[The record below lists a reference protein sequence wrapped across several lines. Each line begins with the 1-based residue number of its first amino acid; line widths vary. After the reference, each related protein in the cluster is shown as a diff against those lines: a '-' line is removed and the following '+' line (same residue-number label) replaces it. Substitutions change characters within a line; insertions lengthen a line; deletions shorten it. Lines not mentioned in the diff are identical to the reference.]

1 VVVNTGLQLGK
12 AYAWR
17 VRGIAG
23 APLEWGSTHRFETQS
38 LPEELPPWTVTL
50 GGGGSGLPEPGVTL
64 FNLRSPAGLFA
75 GEYALAVDSTGEVVW
90 FVKETG
96 GIGDL
101 RLLPNGHVLYIS
113 NSRAVEANL
122 DGEWLWASP
131 PEHDI
136 HHEASPMPNGNI
148 LALSSVSQDVKVPG
162 GGVETWE
169 GNRIVE
175 FDRQTNEVLFD
186 WSEFDNFSTMDFD
199 SVVGGGDWTHS
210 NAVVYNAAD
219 NSIYHSARHLSR
231 ITRIDYDTGN
241 VVYMMGFDMPS
252 GDVDFGDNLFSFQHA
267 PQLLPN
273 GNMMLFDNGNRRD
286 HIVQTNETGVSKAI
300 ELQFTGDPP
309 TFAEIVWEWTL
320 PEYNSA
326 LGDADRLPGGNTL
339 VTAGISGA
347 LYEVAPDTT
356 VLWSLEVEGVF
367 PQFLIYR
374 ADRVPSLVIVVPADI
389 TGDGLVNASDLAILL
404 GAWGPNP
411 GHPADITADGVVD
424 NADLQALLAAWQ
436 DIVQ

>member
-1 VVVNTGLQLGK
+1 
-12 AYAWR
+12 
-17 VRGIAG
+17 
-23 APLEWGSTHRFETQS
+23 
-38 LPEELPPWTVTL
+38 
-50 GGGGSGLPEPGVTL
+50 
-64 FNLRSPAGLFA
+64 
-75 GEYALAVDSTGEVVW
+75 
-90 FVKETG
+90 
-96 GIGDL
+96 
-101 RLLPNGHVLYIS
+101 
-113 NSRAVEANL
+113 
-122 DGEWLWASP
+122 
-131 PEHDI
+131 
-136 HHEASPMPNGNI
+136 MPNGNI

>member
-1 VVVNTGLQLGK
+1 
-12 AYAWR
+12 
-17 VRGIAG
+17 
-23 APLEWGSTHRFETQS
+23 
-38 LPEELPPWTVTL
+38 
-50 GGGGSGLPEPGVTL
+50 
-64 FNLRSPAGLFA
+64 
-75 GEYALAVDSTGEVVW
+75 
-90 FVKETG
+90 
-96 GIGDL
+96 
-101 RLLPNGHVLYIS
+101 
-113 NSRAVEANL
+113 
-122 DGEWLWASP
+122 
-131 PEHDI
+131 
-136 HHEASPMPNGNI
+136 
-148 LALSSVSQDVKVPG
+148 
-162 GGVETWE
+162 
-169 GNRIVE
+169 
-175 FDRQTNEVLFD
+175 
-186 WSEFDNFSTMDFD
+186 
-199 SVVGGGDWTHS
+199 
-210 NAVVYNAAD
+210 
-219 NSIYHSARHLSR
+219 
-231 ITRIDYDTGN
+231 
-241 VVYMMGFDMPS
+241 
-252 GDVDFGDNLFSFQHA
+252 
-267 PQLLPN
+267 
-273 GNMMLFDNGNRRD
+273 MMLFDNGNRRD